1 MQKAVAVLPDDTP
14 KSLQLRIMEQ
24 AEWQI
29 LPRVIDLI
37 AHGKVKVDGRKVT
50 VLEQDERSCSQKGSQ
65 V

>member
-14 KSLQLRIMEQ
+14 KTLQLRIMEQ
-24 AEWQI
+24 AEWKI

-50 VLEQDERSCSQKGSQ
+50 VIGQGEEGCAQKGSQ

>member
-1 MQKAVAVLPDDTP
+1 MQKAVAVLSDDTP

-24 AEWQI
+24 AEWKI

-50 VLEQDERSCSQKGSQ
+50 VLEQDEGSCSQKGSQ

>member
-1 MQKAVAVLPDDTP
+1 
-14 KSLQLRIMEQ
+14 MEQ
-24 AEWQI
+24 AEWKI

-50 VLEQDERSCSQKGSQ
+50 VLEQDEGSCSQKGSQ